1 MYINYSVC
9 PLQTVHR
16 DTNKPE
22 WLILMYVP
30 PNVASSSL
38 RQNTSR
44 SQKIKGKNNICIT
57 PIIALLINSIKNK

>member
-1 MYINYSVC
+1 
-9 PLQTVHR
+9 
-16 DTNKPE
+16 
-22 WLILMYVP
+22 MYVP

-57 PIIALLINSIKNK
+57 PIIALLINIKGVLPKV